1 MSSPSD
7 GRTATHAL
15 NGDSNGLPS
24 VFADRQNAGQIVETL
39 NEQLALH
46 EPPIAPLAKSRVKL
60 TANTD
65 LKKFYYKPMAMHLSG
80 ASEVL
85 DDRIDEFQLLI
96 QSHHQLEDSAF
107 GNAATQATNEIVAVG
122 RIASDTPEG
131 KLNTASL
138 VLETSRRTGAG
149 LRVPLKVETLSQEF
163 FPGQIVAVRGINAS
177 GEYFSVNE
185 VLEAPLLPPAASLPS
200 ALDDIN
206 DRLGVGSGDGTES
219 ASHALNIL
227 VASGPYT
234 ADDNLAFEP
243 LQALFE
249 KAEIKCTNVLILI
262 GPLLDVEHP
271 LLATGDFDLPDDPSI
286 KPDKATLIDVF
297 RLLIGA
303 PLTRLAQALPSITI
317 VMVPSVRD
325 VVNKHVSW
333 PQEPFARKELG
344 LPKQAKM
351 VSNPVTVSLNEI
363 VVGISAHDVLYEL
376 RREEVVVGRPKE
388 SSMLARLPRHLI
400 QQRHFFPLFPP
411 VDRTLLQKTGTEEGV
426 ATGMPLDVSYL
437 KLGEWLDVRPDMLIT
452 PSALSPFAKVGL
464 LFI

>member
-46 EPPIAPLAKSRVKL
+46 GPPIAPLANSRVKL

-85 DDRIDEFQLLI
+85 DDRIDEFQQLI
-96 QSHHQLEDSAF
+96 QSHHQFEDSAF

-149 LRVPLKVETLSQEF
+149 LRVPLKVETISQEF

-200 ALDDIN
+200 VLDDIN

-219 ASHALNIL
+219 ASQALNIL

-249 KAEIKCTNVLILI
+249 KAEITCTNVLILI